1 MITFKLVRYKNFL
14 STGNVF
20 TEITLDSHKTT
31 LVVGKNGAGKSTMLD
46 AISYALFARPF
57 RNIRKPQL
65 KNSINKKELLVELE
79 FTIGSSYY
87 RVVRGQIPN
96 VFEIWHNGVMLN
108 QDAANRDY
116 QEVLE
121 KQILKLNYKTF
132 RQVVVLGSTSFV
144 PFMDLPTGARREI
157 IEDILDL
164 QVFSMMNNILKERAG
179 SNVSSVKELTY
190 ELKLIEQKIELQK
203 KHVDAMVRDAESLIS
218 VLNDK
223 IKSAL
228 ESITEHDVKVRANS
242 AKRDELLE
250 SVQDDPSRVRNRLAK
265 LNALSSQITSK
276 IDSVREDIKF
286 YEDNDVCP
294 TCHQDIS
301 HDFKHEHVHSKEQV
315 LRETREGLDKLEDEI
330 NLTKEK
336 LKFVVEVHDACSQ
349 INLENTVALSTIQS
363 LENQIRQHQ
372 REIRELQDK
381 KSSFHGDENDVKKL
395 EREKKSLEKKKSK
408 LLGEKDL
415 YGAAAIML
423 KDSGIKAKIIKK
435 YVPLINKY
443 INKYLTAMDFFV
455 SFELDE
461 NFNETI
467 KSRHRDDFSYTS
479 FSEGEKSR
487 INLAM
492 LFTWR
497 SIAKLRNSA
506 STNLLIFDEIFDG
519 SLDGDGTEEFM
530 KILSL
535 AAPEANVIVISHKT
549 DAMLDRFDRAIKFEK
564 VKNFSQISSD

>member
-1 MITFKLVRYKNFL
+1 
-14 STGNVF
+14 
-20 TEITLDSHKTT
+20 
-31 LVVGKNGAGKSTMLD
+31 MLD

>member
-1 MITFKLVRYKNFL
+1 LVRYKNFL